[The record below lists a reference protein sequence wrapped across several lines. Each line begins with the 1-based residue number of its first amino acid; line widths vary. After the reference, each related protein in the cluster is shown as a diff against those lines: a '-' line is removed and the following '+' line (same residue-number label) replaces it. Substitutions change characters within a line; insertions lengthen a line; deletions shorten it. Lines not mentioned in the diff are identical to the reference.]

1 MTSPPQPWWR
11 SFNRSHWNVFLIA
24 SLAWLF
30 DCLDQQI
37 FNLARDGAV
46 EGLLVNKARATEFAS
61 YTTSFL
67 LIGWAIGGLI
77 FGAVGDRF
85 GRARILTLTLALYSV
100 GTGLSAFSTSFPAF
114 CACLIATGLGI
125 GGVFGLAVAL
135 VADSVPDRSRAPA
148 LGLLQALS
156 ALGNIVAGGIGLGI
170 GFLASESLLPFGL
183 KTWQSLFLV
192 GSLPAFIC
200 IFLLRRL
207 PEPEKWVRAR
217 ADGAVKGVK
226 FGSYAK
232 LLGNPKWSRH
242 AWCGLVLCCAGIIG
256 LWGLGNFHPKI
267 VGSIVDS
274 HLAGSGLPAA
284 VLAGRKAHW
293 IAIGLLMQNIG
304 GFCGMLALA
313 KFAQTTGRKPAFAL
327 GIILS
332 FLSTLLVF
340 RYLRE
345 FSQIFWMLPIMGFG
359 QLSVFGVY
367 AVYLPELFPTSL
379 RSTGTSFC
387 YNFGRLAAAS
397 APFTIGRITKSLGGD
412 IEGFRTAG
420 MCVSL
425 VLLLGLVVLPLL
437 PETKDQPLPDE

>member
-1 MTSPPQPWWR
+1 MTSPSQPWWR
-11 SFNRSHWNVFLIA
+11 SFNRGHWQVFLIA

-46 EGLLVNKARATEFAS
+46 GDLLVDKARATEFAS

-77 FGAVGDRF
+77 FGALGDRF
-85 GRARILTLTLALYSV
+85 GRARVLTLTLALYSV
-100 GTGLSAFSTSFPAF
+100 GTGLSAFSTSYPAF
-114 CACLIATGLGI
+114 CACLIVTGLGI

-135 VADSVPDRSRAPA
+135 VADSVPDASRAPA

-156 ALGNIVAGGIGLGI
+156 ALGNITAGLIGLGI
-170 GFLASESLLPFGL
+170 GLLALHSLLPFGL

-192 GSLPAFIC
+192 GALPAFIC
-200 IFLLRRL
+200 VFLLWRL

-217 ADGAVKGVK
+217 AEGAQRGIK
-226 FGSYAK
+226 FGSYGK
-232 LLGNPKWSRH
+232 LLGNPRWSRH
-242 AWCGLVLCCAGIIG
+242 AWGGLVLCCAGIIG

-267 VGSIVDS
+267 VGSIVES
-274 HLAGSGLPAA
+274 HLAGSGLSAA
-284 VLAGRKAHW
+284 VFAGRKAHW
-293 IAIGLLMQNIG
+293 VAVGLLMQNVG
-304 GFCGMLALA
+304 GFLGMLSLA
-313 KFAQTTGRKPAFAL
+313 KFAQTKGRKPAFAL
-327 GIILS
+327 AITLS

-387 YNFGRLAAAS
+387 YNFGRLTAAT
-397 APFTIGRITKSLGGD
+397 APFTVGKLTKSLGGD

-420 MCVSL
+420 MWVSL
-425 VLLLGLVVLPLL
+425 VLLFGLVALPFL
-437 PETKDQPLPDE
+437 PETKGQPLPEE